1 MRFLPSVE
9 VPHLKPA
16 CLRFPVGAVT
26 ASEALWVL
34 GYHQKDFSL
43 LHFARNYHLFARVA
57 ATYADVV
64 GFMLFAG
71 DKSTVRFGFI

>member
-1 MRFLPSVE
+1 
-9 VPHLKPA
+9 
-16 CLRFPVGAVT
+16 VT